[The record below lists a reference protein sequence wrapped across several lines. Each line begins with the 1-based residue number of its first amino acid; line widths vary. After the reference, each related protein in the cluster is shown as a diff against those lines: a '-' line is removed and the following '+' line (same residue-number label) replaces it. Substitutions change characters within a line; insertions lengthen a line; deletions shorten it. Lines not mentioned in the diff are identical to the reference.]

1 MLRPVGS
8 VLLAAHR
15 AYSPEHIS
23 SLICLSAYA
32 GIVIVNRVNIKMI
45 FIYCPIVLMID
56 IANLSLKKIVEIAF
70 NPIRP
75 TIKHLTPN
83 IIWEL
88 LNN

>member
-1 MLRPVGS
+1 
-8 VLLAAHR
+8 
-15 AYSPEHIS
+15 
-23 SLICLSAYA
+23 
-32 GIVIVNRVNIKMI
+32 
-45 FIYCPIVLMID
+45 MID